1 MARCS
6 EILIRRGDQLSLR
19 AAYDSKTGMNQEK
32 ENGSKKRHGR
42 LIEAGRLGRR
52 RNRAGVHGHSL
63 RADNFARRLS
73 ERLGRETICSRP
85 GDLSCTVVCRQHIER
100 MNARRRRLKM

>member
-1 MARCS
+1 
-6 EILIRRGDQLSLR
+6 
-19 AAYDSKTGMNQEK
+19 MNQEK

-52 RNRAGVHGHSL
+52 RNRAGVHGDSL

-73 ERLGRETICSRP
+73 ECLGRETICSRP
-85 GDLSCTVVCRQHIER
+85 GDLSSAVVCRNEFR
-100 MNARRRRLKM
+100 MCAPSGMTPENAEASNFEDGNISRKYARG